1 MQDQVFQNITSW
13 DELQHLMT
21 IADRPTI
28 ISMKDTDAV
37 QQLPVLRNY
46 IPKTLSISPTKVMT
60 YNALYYQIQRVSC
73 HAGFPGMRII
83 I

>member
-1 MQDQVFQNITSW
+1 
-13 DELQHLMT
+13 MT

-46 IPKTLSISPTKVMT
+46 IPKTLSISPTKAMT
-60 YNALYYQIQRVSC
+60 YNALYYQIQRVGRR
-73 HAGFPGMRII
+73 AGFPGMRII